1 MLINQI
7 FRIAKKASF
16 PEIFNKFAGTPMEST
31 ADETWS
37 PFDAGI
43 LYSAAGRMQ

>member
-1 MLINQI
+1 
-7 FRIAKKASF
+7 
-16 PEIFNKFAGTPMEST
+16 MEST